1 MSALRGPRDMP
12 GMEGYLK
19 GCRRVLRR
27 ARADQ
32 GERVPPPVVRAR
44 QVSLGSNRVLRRARA
59 DQGERVRRAC
69 APVCLCESRHPSPV
83 SSGRYV

>member
-27 ARADQ
+27 ARAA
-32 GERVPPPVVRAR
+32 RVSACVVRAR
-44 QVSLGSNRVLRRARA
+44 QCVCVSPAIRPLSPPGDMCEPLASVC
-59 DQGERVRRAC
+59 VC
-69 APVCLCESRHPSPV
+69 AAAQIE
-83 SSGRYV
+83 

>member
-27 ARADQ
+27 ARAA
-32 GERVPPPVVRAR
+32 RVSACPSGRACAPGK
-44 QVSLGSNRVLRRARA
+44 LGVEPCAATSEGG
-59 DQGERVRRAC
+59 QGERVRRAC
-69 APVCLCESRHPSPV
+69 APVCLCETGDFPFSIALSL
-83 SSGRYV
+83 

>member
-59 DQGERVRRAC
+59 ARVSACVVRARQ
-69 APVCLCESRHPSPV
+69 CLCESRHPSPV